1 MKILVGLFMQHWPKP
16 IEYVYKRVKN
26 PFARFN
32 LFIKQRMGWLGSP
45 KILPYI
51 GFGNQSILYVRG
63 RIVEDRELTI
73 SDKDK
78 TIWDNMSDM
87 LKRYMSNEIPH
98 VKLKAEFNGQAHI
111 TESNEYGEFEFNF
124 VLLKPLPQGQIWH
137 LVTVTL
143 IDEAFCD
150 TDCEMA
156 YAEVMVS
163 IPESQFGIISDID
176 DTILISHST
185 SLLKKLRLMML
196 KNASTRLP
204 FEGVAAF
211 YRALHSGGQ
220 DNHALNPLFYVS
232 SSEWNLYDLLVDFC
246 EHQKIPKGMFLLHD
260 LKVGLL
266 KLFRSGRGKHDHKIL
281 KIKHILS
288 TFENLDFILIG
299 DSGQKDPEIYQSI
312 IEQYPDRIKAVYI
325 RDVGS
330 RSRHREVNQIAGKI
344 LKKYKID
351 MLLVKDTEAAA
362 LHAIDKGWIT
372 STTLHDIA
380 RERYK
385 DQYSNTRILNMLK
398 GNGKKKTISQPK
410 EQVLE

>member
-1 MKILVGLFMQHWPKP
+1 MHYWPKP
-16 IEYVYKRVKN
+16 IQYVYKRVKN
-26 PFARFN
+26 PFARLN
-32 LFIKQRMGWLGSP
+32 LYIKQRMDWLGKP

-51 GFGNQSILYVRG
+51 GFGNQSIIYVRG
-63 RIVEDRELTI
+63 RIVEGRGLAI
-73 SDKDK
+73 SDKENS
-78 TIWDNMSDM
+78 IWNNFSAM

-111 TESNEYGEFEFNF
+111 AESNEYGEFEFNF
-124 VLLKPLPQGQIWH
+124 TLLKPLPQGEIWH
-137 LVTVTL
+137 LVAISL

-150 TDCEMA
+150 VVCETA
-156 YAEVMVS
+156 FAEVMVA
-163 IPESQFGIISDID
+163 IPESQYGVISDID

-185 SLLKKLRLMML
+185 SFLKKLRLMLL

-246 EHQKIPKGMFLLHD
+246 DHQKIPKGMFLLHD

-266 KLFRSGRGKHDHKIL
+266 KLFRSGKGKHDHKIL
-281 KIKHILS
+281 KIKYILE
-288 TFENLDFILIG
+288 TYKNINFILIG
-299 DSGQKDPEIYQSI
+299 DSGQKDPEIYQTI
-312 IEQYPDRIKAVYI
+312 IEAFPNRIKAVYI
-325 RDVGS
+325 RDIGS
-330 RSRHREVNQIAGKI
+330 KSRYKEVNRIANEI
-344 LKKYKID
+344 HQSYQID
-351 MLLVKDTEAAA
+351 MLQVKDTEAAA

-385 DQYSNTRILNMLK
+385 NQYSKTQLLSILK
-398 GNGKKKTISQPK
+398 GNKKKYKNKPK
-410 EQVLE
+410 KQLIEK